1 MLSFPVYPEAHPR
14 RPVSPSQT
22 LEIFTPHA
30 VTHSAT
36 AHPVSPLAATP
47 MGLPTSV
54 ANKRLTAILSPLD
67 ATLTKNRG
75 EGLFLTCNDV
85 RSISFAVTFLATPHQ
100 LTPFLSHS
108 YKNHKGGG
116 CQLFLLSLLALWLFA
131 QRAFHNSCAI
141 KRFRTLSQK
150 GGVYGGP
157 KIEIPKVVLEVR
169 TRGI

>member
-116 CQLFLLSLLALWLFA
+116 CQLFLLSLLAL
-131 QRAFHNSCAI
+131 CALCPKSVSQLLCNQTVPHSFS
-141 KRFRTLSQK
+141 KR
-150 GGVYGGP
+150 GGVWGSQD
-157 KIEIPKVVLEVR
+157 
-169 TRGI
+169 

>member
-1 MLSFPVYPEAHPR
+1 MLSFLVYPEAHSR

-36 AHPVSPLAATP
+36 AHPVSPLVATR

-54 ANKRLTAILSPLD
+54 ANKRLTVFLSPLD

-75 EGLFLTCNDV
+75 EGPFLTCNDV
-85 RSISFAVTFLATPHQ
+85 RSISFTVTFLATPHQ

-108 YKNHKGGG
+108 YKNHGGEG
-116 CQLFLLSLLALWLFA
+116 LRTLPSLFAHSLRSWPKERFTTLLQSNGSALFL
-131 QRAFHNSCAI
+131 
-141 KRFRTLSQK
+141 KK
-150 GGVYGGP
+150 GGVWGSQD
-157 KIEIPKVVLEVR
+157 
-169 TRGI
+169 